1 MKKSSRG
8 FGLIEIMV
16 ALVLG
21 LVVSMG
27 IIQIFSASR
36 GTFLT
41 QNASARMQEDAR
53 FVLSKLMQEIRM
65 TGMYGCLGFSNYVPV
80 SPAIAWPAA
89 LDNPILWDNANKTLT
104 LVTSDI
110 GTTGTSPT
118 WTIISNCQTS
128 TQLYAGAK
136 LPAAGETAF
145 PMRQLVYTLTGQNL
159 TIKYGT
165 GGTAQAQPLLQN
177 VSAFDVSFGM
187 AGSPMTYVTTVSTAA
202 AADIRSVRISLTLQD
217 PDNRVRPQQYNVV
230 AYLRN
235 RF

>member
-65 TGMYGCLGFSNYVPV
+65 TGMYGCLGFNNYVPV
-80 SPAIAWPAA
+80 PPAIAWPAA

-128 TQLYAGAK
+128 TQLYAGPK

-145 PMRQLVYTLTGQNL
+145 PMRQFVYTLTGQNL

-165 GGTAQAQPLLQN
+165 GGTAQPLLQN